1 MQRNGLQMQRNGAA
15 ERELTG
21 RYEGN
26 RSIANAAERSIT
38 NAAERSS
45 GTGTDRIL

>member
-1 MQRNGLQMQRNGAA
+1 MQRNGVIS
-15 ERELTG
+15 ELTG

-38 NAAERSS
+38 NVAER
-45 GTGTDRIL
+45 INK